1 MFNTTLKQ
9 TVKSTGLTFTLMAA
23 MATMLVMTKPAN
35 AAPVD
40 IDAIIEQANLT
51 SFYAGKDGRSDARMT
66 IIDAQGNKQ
75 RRQFTILRRD
85 INDGGDQQ
93 MLVFFARPA
102 DVKDTVFRVE
112 KHVNGDDERWIY
124 LPGLNLVKRISA
136 GDKRTSFVGAHYFYE
151 DVSGRNIDEDDFVLL
166 SEDSDNYLIQAT
178 PKNARSVEFA
188 NYRVMINKATHLPM
202 QIEYFNQQG
211 DAIRKVEVLETKS
224 IDGHITVTKS
234 KVSDL
239 VTKGYTLLEFRNT
252 RYDIGLPES
261 VFSERSMRK
270 PPVKWLKR

>member
-1 MFNTTLKQ
+1 MLNTLQKQ
-9 TVKSTGLTFTLMAA
+9 TIKSTRLAFTFAVAA
-23 MATMLVMTKPAN
+23 LLAMTKPVQ
-35 AAPVD
+35 AATQDVN
-40 IDAIIEQANLT
+40 AIIKQANLT

-66 IIDAQGNKQ
+66 IVDAQGNKQ

-85 INDGGDQQ
+85 ILDGGDQQ

-102 DVKDTVFRVE
+102 DVKGTVFRVE
-112 KHVNGDDERWIY
+112 KHVDGDDERWIY
-124 LPGLNLVKRISA
+124 LPGLDLIKRISA

-151 DVSGRNIDEDDFVLL
+151 DVSGRNINEDNFVLL
-166 SEDSDNYLIQAT
+166 SEEGKNYRIQGT
-178 PKNARSVEFA
+178 PKDPGSVEFA
-188 NYRVMINKATHLPM
+188 NYQVQINKTTHLPM
-202 QIEYFNQQG
+202 QIDYFNQQG
-211 DAIRKVEVLETKS
+211 DAIRKVEVLATKS

-234 KVSDL
+234 KVSNL

-270 PPVKWLKR
+270 PPIKWLKR

>member
-1 MFNTTLKQ
+1 MFNITQKQ
-9 TVKSTGLTFTLMAA
+9 TVKSTGLALIFAVAA
-23 MATMLVMTKPAN
+23 ILAMTKPVQATTPDVN
-35 AAPVD
+35 
-40 IDAIIEQANLT
+40 AIIEQANLT
-51 SFYAGKDGRSDARMT
+51 SFYAGNDGRSDARMT

-85 INDGGDQQ
+85 IRDGGDQQ

-102 DVKDTVFRVE
+102 DVKGTVFRVE
-112 KHVNGDDERWIY
+112 KHVDGDDERWIY
-124 LPGLNLVKRISA
+124 LPGLDLVKRISA

-151 DVSGRNIDEDDFVLL
+151 DVSGRNINEDDFVLL
-166 SEDSDNYLIQAT
+166 SDDGENYQIQGT
-178 PKNARSVEFA
+178 PKDPSSVEFA
-188 NYRVMINKATHLPM
+188 NYQVVINKATHLPM

-211 DAIRKVEVLETKS
+211 KAIRKVEVLATKL

-234 KVSDL
+234 KVSNL